1 MKKVFYLLSMFS
13 FLFFAA
19 CSSDD
24 DNGSG
29 NPDNGGEDGFTE
41 ISLEAS
47 ANEIEIGES
56 ITFTVIADEGEDVTA
71 MASIDVDGNVLE
83 SNTFVAEEVGNFEAT
98 AVLDEL
104 TSNSVGFVV
113 NEDDDDD
120 NGDDDDAFVVETD
133 DFIIVF
139 WGGVQPGGEGTEI
152 FGFFSMINFN
162 SNGAEQ
168 ISQEV
173 LDNSEIFSDVEVLM
187 PLNSEGELQIPGE
200 SATDPS
206 FLDLFELRVEGSS
219 EIEIIEGSSEGVV
232 VVSDL
237 TLPTEAGDPS
247 FIDYQAD
254 VTFNSDN
261 SLDASYQG
269 EWFFADASSQEGEA
283 QRPATDLENL
293 KVENV
298 ETLETLIAKKNAF
311 LNK

>member
-24 DNGSG
+24 DNGSD

-113 NEDDDDD
+113 NETEEEEEEEEEEENSLLIENGISQFVYLGDFDLEGQMVGEWAVVTANVDENDELVSLSQLNFITEPGNSLNEFSTIFGSILVLVENEGQALFDAIQDTPDEQPEDLNFDLSSMDFETGLTTYTISATLPNNVSFEATHDDV
-120 NGDDDDAFVVETD
+120 F
-133 DFIIVF
+133 DFIDQTEED
-139 WGGVQPGGEGTEI
+139 GG
-152 FGFFSMINFN
+152 
-162 SNGAEQ
+162 
-168 ISQEV
+168 
-173 LDNSEIFSDVEVLM
+173 
-187 PLNSEGELQIPGE
+187 
-200 SATDPS
+200 
-206 FLDLFELRVEGSS
+206 
-219 EIEIIEGSSEGVV
+219 
-232 VVSDL
+232 
-237 TLPTEAGDPS
+237 
-247 FIDYQAD
+247 AD
-254 VTFNSDN
+254 
-261 SLDASYQG
+261 
-269 EWFFADASSQEGEA
+269 
-283 QRPATDLENL
+283 RPAVTID
-293 KVENV
+293 
-298 ETLETLIAKKNAF
+298 KNSIKSAY
-311 LNK
+311 